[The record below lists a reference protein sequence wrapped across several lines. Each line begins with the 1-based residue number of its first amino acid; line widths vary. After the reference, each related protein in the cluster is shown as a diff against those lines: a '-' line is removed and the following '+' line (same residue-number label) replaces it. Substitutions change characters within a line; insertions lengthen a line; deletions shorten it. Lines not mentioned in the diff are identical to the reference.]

1 MPEESQNVPSSG
13 LLETCYHCYHR
24 RGGSRTL
31 YDRTEVKLNKI
42 YFKAGGSSAG
52 SLQHGDVNR
61 QKLAGHARNRSHKCG
76 LRLSSLILPA
86 WDLVSRCCFKAF
98 CKGTSNKHSLEWNLE
113 VISAISKHYKFQTF
127 QFYCTMFYAI
137 SLSFCLLSSILI
149 NPVPGSQRRSRRSR
163 SPGKKCVPTFVTATC

>member
-1 MPEESQNVPSSG
+1 M
-13 LLETCYHCYHR
+13 
-24 RGGSRTL
+24 
-31 YDRTEVKLNKI
+31 
-42 YFKAGGSSAG
+42 
-52 SLQHGDVNR
+52 NR

-163 SPGKKCVPTFVTATC
+163 SPGKKMCAYLCDGDMLNLLSQKGGRAWPQLHDVTLVAKTCG